1 MSQSPFSAKWK
12 LANLLSLNS
21 SALQLALLIRL
32 QEFVIGH
39 LRSWSRRRG
48 WVCCITRGAR
58 ASPGK
63 RNEPLVFDDESG
75 VEHNSTPGQLPST
88 PSWPSS
94 HSHRLHTS
102 SWASLPHSLH
112 SSLPP
117 LYLSE
122 LCLRFWRRYRSL
134 LSTAVLFYVPCS
146 MFRGVFVFVQ
156 SCSKFSICAAGWWVS
171 RPESRDPHPMLTRE
185 PATCPTPRRMKIRW
199 SEKWKHKNLISAHFN
214 RTIVFSS

>member
-39 LRSWSRRRG
+39 LRSWSRSRV
-48 WVCCITRGAR
+48 WVCCITRR
-58 ASPGK
+58 SPGK
-63 RNEPLVFDDESG
+63 RNDPLVFGDESG
-75 VEHNSTPGQLPST
+75 VEHNSRGQSTQLPST

-102 SWASLPHSLH
+102 SWASWPHSLH

-146 MFRGVFVFVQ
+146 QCVCVCTELVQVFNLRGGVV
-156 SCSKFSICAAGWWVS
+156 SK
-171 RPESRDPHPMLTRE
+171 
-185 PATCPTPRRMKIRW
+185 
-199 SEKWKHKNLISAHFN
+199 
-214 RTIVFSS
+214 